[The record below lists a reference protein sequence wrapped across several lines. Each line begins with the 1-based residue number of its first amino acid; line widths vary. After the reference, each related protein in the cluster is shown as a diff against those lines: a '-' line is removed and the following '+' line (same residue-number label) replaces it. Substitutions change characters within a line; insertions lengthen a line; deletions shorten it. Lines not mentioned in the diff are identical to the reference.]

1 MGQKSQK
8 SNPDSHDKL
17 IIRAMTTS
25 DAGRVLEIYK
35 MGIDTKMATFET
47 NVPEWNEFDKN
58 HLKHSRF
65 VIENKNKI
73 AGWVALS
80 EVSRR
85 EAYKGVAEVSI
96 YIDIKQIGKGL
107 GTLLMEKVIESSD
120 KEGIWTLFSS
130 VFPENMA
137 TINLHKRFGFRIIGT
152 REKISCIDGI
162 WRDTIILERRS
173 RKVGQ

>member
-8 SNPDSHDKL
+8 NNPDSYDKL

-25 DAGRVLEIYK
+25 DARRLLEIYK

-47 NVPEWNEFDKN
+47 NVPEWDEFDKN

-65 VIENKNKI
+65 VIEIKNKI

-96 YIDIKQIGKGL
+96 YIDVKQTGKGL
-107 GTLLMEKVIESSD
+107 GTLLMEKVIESSES
-120 KEGIWTLFSS
+120 EGIWTLFSS

-137 TINLHKRFGFRIIGT
+137 SISLHKKFGFRIIGT
-152 REKISCIDGI
+152 REKIGCIDGI
-162 WRDTIILERRS
+162 WWDTIILERRS
-173 RKVGQ
+173 RKVGL